1 MSIWPAFIWHRPFRQ
16 IRVMSEQQP
25 ERGGGQKSILGD
37 PDKKIA
43 GAPQPIFIGG
53 LVLGGAA
60 LIFWWLKRRKKA
72 TPTASATTV
81 ITGSSSTGIDN
92 AMLEAMLKDWQQH
105 PGTTSSSTAV
115 SGTGTGSGGGGGS
128 GIGAGTTGTT
138 TQPPAGPGTSTT
150 TNESGNMHGITEAQ
164 AQYLYDTGNMPYVY
178 DAATNSY
185 VRWQGAPQAG
195 QTYYAGPLN
204 WQVNLQNGNITGGTA
219 GHPTYQ
225 HPPATSSKPPAKP
238 PAKKPPA
245 KKPPAR
251 KPPARGK

>member
-1 MSIWPAFIWHRPFRQ
+1 
-16 IRVMSEQQP
+16 MSEQQP
-25 ERGGGQKSILGD
+25 ERGGGGSKSILGD

-43 GAPQPIFIGG
+43 GIPQPVAIGG
-53 LVLGGAA
+53 VVLIGAA
-60 LIFWWLKRRKKA
+60 FIFWWLKRRKKSSG
-72 TPTASATTV
+72 TSASATTV

-92 AMLEAMLKDWQQH
+92 AALEAMLKNWQQH

-128 GIGAGTTGTT
+128 GIGGGTTSPT
-138 TQPPAGPGTSTT
+138 TQPPNTPGTSTT

-219 GHPTYQ
+219 GHPTYA

-238 PAKKPPA
+238 PAKKPAPKPKPPA
-245 KKPPAR
+245 KK
-251 KPPARGK
+251 K